1 MSDANDKD
9 QASSEMNDHKRKAET
24 QGEGTVTASAVR
36 VASAADRKDE
46 RGNQTQNNNNNN
58 KRSKGKKVWPK
69 KEIKF
74 SHRKQNNEKELS
86 DQQPHAGSFANIQLR
101 EQFGVDLS
109 DLLETKDND
118 NGEAN
123 NNDTKKDDDG
133 PKKSKKRAAFLL
145 GYLGTNYGGFQINE
159 GQRTL
164 QAEVE
169 LALVRS
175 NLLTVQNFGYPSK
188 YGWSTSGR
196 TDKGVHAAAQV
207 VSAKIELVPNQTMD
221 QVREQLNEKLP
232 ADIRVLDIVKV
243 TRSFCAKTSR
253 DMVRYQYM
261 IPSFALFDP
270 DALTQ
275 LFEKIIDKKKD
286 RLPADPLSPEEIAEI
301 FPHVKDFRATP
312 QHLEKLRAA
321 LSVYEGTHSFH
332 NYARGVNAAEGRS
345 ARYITSFN
353 VENPVVFANGMEW
366 IPTQV
371 TGQSF
376 LLNQIRKM
384 VSMAMDVARGAAP
397 LALLEQA
404 LSKNKDVRV
413 NIAPSQGL
421 FLEMSFY
428 GGYNQ
433 HKQVNPDLRDLDFSD
448 ETTPAYQ
455 RWKDFRNGTV
465 MTHVVEEEE
474 REGNFIKYLYIQD
487 SIFNYRKMYQ
497 EHIAE
502 LEKEE

>member
-1 MSDANDKD
+1 MSESGTNDKD
-9 QASSEMNDHKRKAET
+9 QVPSDMKDHKRKAET
-24 QGEGTVTASAVR
+24 QGDDTAA
-36 VASAADRKDE
+36 AAAANSAAGGADGKNE
-46 RGNQTQNNNNNN
+46 RGNNNNNNNN

-74 SHRKQNNEKELS
+74 SHRKQNSEKELV
-86 DQQPHAGSFANIQLR
+86 DQHPHAGSFANKELR
-101 EQFGVDLS
+101 EQFGVDLG
-109 DLLETKDND
+109 DLLEPKKDD
-118 NGEAN
+118 DAN
-123 NNDTKKDDDG
+123 NDETTKKDDDG

-164 QAEVE
+164 QAELE
-169 LALVRS
+169 LALVKS
-175 NLLTVQNFGYPSK
+175 KLLTVQNFGYPSK

-207 VSAKIELVPNQTMD
+207 VSAKIELAPDQTMD
-221 QVREQLNEKLP
+221 HVRESLNDKLP
-232 ADIRVLDIVKV
+232 EDIRVLDVVKV

-253 DMVRYQYM
+253 DRVRYQYM
-261 IPSFALFDP
+261 IPSFALFGP
-270 DALTQ
+270 DALTA
-275 LFEKIIDKKKD
+275 LFEKVCDKKKD
-286 RLPADPLSPEEIAEI
+286 RSPADPLSPEEVAEL
-301 FPHVKDFRATP
+301 FPHLKDFRASEK
-312 QHLEKLRAA
+312 HLEKLRAA

-332 NYARGVNAAEGRS
+332 NYARGVNADEGRS

-353 VENPVVFANGMEW
+353 VETPVVFANGMEW

-397 LALLEQA
+397 LALVETA

-455 RWKDFRNGTV
+455 RWKDFRNGTL
-465 MTHVVEEEE
+465 MPHVVEEEE

-497 EHIAE
+497 EHVAE
-502 LEKEE
+502 LDKEE

>member
-1 MSDANDKD
+1 MSGTNDNDKD
-9 QASSEMNDHKRKAET
+9 PASSEMKDHKRKAENQAQDT
-24 QGEGTVTASAVR
+24 GSVSPQAKDATVGANQPAG
-36 VASAADRKDE
+36 AAGDEKD
-46 RGNQTQNNNNNN
+46 RGNQQNS
-58 KRSKGKKVWPK
+58 KRSKQRVWPK

-74 SHRKQNNEKELS
+74 SHRKQNSEQV
-86 DQQPHAGSFANIQLR
+86 DQQPHAGSFANAAMR
-101 EQFGVDLS
+101 EQFGVDLG
-109 DLLETKDND
+109 DLLTRND
-118 NGEAN
+118 NGDDAN
-123 NNDTKKDDDG
+123 NG

-175 NLLTVQNFGYPSK
+175 DLLTVQNFGYPSK

-196 TDKGVHAAAQV
+196 TDKGVHACAQV
-207 VSAKIELVPNQTMD
+207 VSAKIELAPDQTMD
-221 QVREQLNEKLP
+221 QAREALNDKLP
-232 ADIRVLDIVKV
+232 EDIRVLDVVKV

-253 DMVRYQYM
+253 DRVRYQYM

-270 DALTQ
+270 TELTQ
-275 LFEKIIDKKKD
+275 LFEKLVEKKND
-286 RLPADPLSPEEIAEI
+286 RSPADPLSPPEIAEI
-301 FPHVKDFRATP
+301 FPHLKNFRATP

-321 LSVYEGTHSFH
+321 LKVYEGTHSFH
-332 NYARGVNAAEGRS
+332 NYARGVGADEGRS
-345 ARYITSFN
+345 ARYITSFD
-353 VENPVVFANGMEW
+353 VENPIVFENGMEW

-397 LALLEQA
+397 LEMVEKA
-404 LSKNKDVRV
+404 LSKEHDVRV

-428 GGYNQ
+428 GAYNQ
-433 HKQVNPDLRDLDFSD
+433 HKQVNPDLRDLEFSD
-448 ETTPAYQ
+448 EKTPVYQ
-455 RWKDFRNGTV
+455 RWKDFRSGTL
-465 MTHVVEEEE
+465 MEHVVEEEE

-502 LEKEE
+502 LEKDAAP